1 MRVMWVVFSKEFI
14 DILRDRRRF
23 IMMLLLLFVFLPLL
37 MILPYSYLIIRI
49 ARQSVE
55 VITIPVQGMDHAPAL
70 VAYLAKGDIQAV
82 PVNDVQTLVERKEY
96 PVGLIIP
103 SDYEEKIS
111 SGGSAEVVML
121 TDMRRTVDTVSARVE
136 RVLERYSTELLQ
148 TRLQASGIEPD
159 FLTPITIRKKNA
171 ATLAATAGS
180 RLGLFIPALIISFG
194 LTAGMS
200 IAVSSIAGEKKKL
213 TLEPV
218 LFTTVSRVQLVLAKL
233 LAVMA
238 SVFITL
244 LSMGT
249 SASIMGLGVGLVLVR
264 YVPLDKMFS
273 AAAGSAGQPSP
284 SSTLADRFHFNPLAI
299 LLFLLAPCLV
309 ILLGSAF
316 QILVST
322 WARND
327 EEATTYLMP
336 LTLLS
341 GMTLTLAFFL
351 DDFTP
356 QLGHYAVPIL
366 GTILSMRD
374 LLSSHIDPATL
385 TVMFGTSGLYACLMI
400 ALAVWMFQREEV
412 VFRT

>member
-1 MRVMWVVFSKEFI
+1 MWVVVSKEFL
-14 DILRDRRRF
+14 DIIRDRRRF
-23 IMMLLLLFVFLPLL
+23 IMTILSIFIFMPLL
-37 MILPYSYLIIRI
+37 IIVPYSYLITRI
-49 ARQSVE
+49 ARQSAD
-55 VITIPVQGMDHAPAL
+55 VITIPVQGMDRAPAL
-70 VAYLAKGDIQAV
+70 VDYLVTNDIQVISA
-82 PVNDVQTLVERKEY
+82 NEVQTLIRHREY

-103 SDYEEKIS
+103 GDYEQKIS
-111 SGGSAEVVML
+111 GGGSAEVVIVR
-121 TDMRRTVDTVSARVE
+121 DMRRTMDAVFNRVE
-136 RVLERYSTELLQ
+136 RVLEKYSTELMQ
-148 TRLQASGIEPD
+148 TRLQERGMAQD
-159 FLTPITIRKKNA
+159 FFAPITIKKMNA
-171 ATLAATAGS
+171 ATLAETAGA

-238 SVFITL
+238 SVFITF

-249 SASIMGLGVGLVLVR
+249 SFSIMGLGVGLVLVR
-264 YVPLDKMFS
+264 YVPLDKIASS
-273 AAAGSAGQPSP
+273 AAGNAAQPSV
-284 SSTLADRFHFNPLAI
+284 SSPLAEGFHFDPLAI
-299 LLFLLAPCLV
+299 FLFFLAPCLI
-309 ILLGSAF
+309 ILLGAAF

-336 LTLLS
+336 LSLLS
-341 GMTLTLAFFL
+341 GMTAMLAFFL

-356 QLGHYAVPIL
+356 QLGHYAIPIL
-366 GTILSMRD
+366 GTVLSMRD
-374 LLSSHIDPATL
+374 LLSNHIDPATL
-385 TVMFGTSGLYACLMI
+385 TVMFGTSALYAFLMI
-400 ALAVWMFQREEV
+400 ALAVWMFHREEV

>member
-1 MRVMWVVFSKEFI
+1 MWVVVSKEFL
-14 DILRDRRRF
+14 DIIRDRRRF
-23 IMMLLLLFVFLPLL
+23 IMTILSIFIFMPLL
-37 MILPYSYLIIRI
+37 IIVPYSYLITRI
-49 ARQSVE
+49 ARQSAD
-55 VITIPVQGMDHAPAL
+55 VITIPVQGMDRAPAL
-70 VAYLAKGDIQAV
+70 VDYLVTNDIQVISA
-82 PVNDVQTLVERKEY
+82 NEVQTLIRHREY

-103 SDYEEKIS
+103 GDYEQKIS
-111 SGGSAEVVML
+111 GGGSAEVVIVR
-121 TDMRRTVDTVSARVE
+121 DMRRTMDAVFNRVE
-136 RVLERYSTELLQ
+136 RVLEKYSTELMQ
-148 TRLQASGIEPD
+148 TRLQERGMAQD
-159 FLTPITIRKKNA
+159 FFAPITIKKMNA
-171 ATLAATAGS
+171 ATLAETAGA

-238 SVFITL
+238 SVFITF

-249 SASIMGLGVGLVLVR
+249 SFSIMGLGVGLVLVR
-264 YVPLDKMFS
+264 YVPLDKIASS
-273 AAAGSAGQPSP
+273 AAGNAAQPSV
-284 SSTLADRFHFNPLAI
+284 SSPLAEGFHFDPLAI
-299 LLFLLAPCLV
+299 FLFFLAPCLI
-309 ILLGSAF
+309 ILLGAAF

-336 LTLLS
+336 LSLLS
-341 GMTLTLAFFL
+341 GMTAMLAFFL

-356 QLGHYAVPIL
+356 QLGHYAIPIL
-366 GTILSMRD
+366 GTVLSMRD
-374 LLSSHIDPATL
+374 LLSNHIDPATL
-385 TVMFGTSGLYACLMI
+385 AVMFGTSALYASLMI
-400 ALAVWMFQREEV
+400 ALAVWMFHREEV